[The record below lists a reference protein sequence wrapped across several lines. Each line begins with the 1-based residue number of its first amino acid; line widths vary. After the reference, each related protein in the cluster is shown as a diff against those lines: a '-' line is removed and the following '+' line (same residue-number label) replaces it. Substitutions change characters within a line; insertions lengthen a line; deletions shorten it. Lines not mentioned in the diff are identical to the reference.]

1 MSETTGHL
9 AVIISEMEAAS
20 VDLLSYRSA
29 ALARALAKAWVC
41 ETVASIKDDTPEFL
55 DSEQNKLEIN
65 QEGSKDHNN

>member
-1 MSETTGHL
+1 MSETTGQL

-41 ETVASIKDDTPEFL
+41 ETVACLEADTPEL
-55 DSEQNKLEIN
+55 LNSEQNKLEIN
-65 QEGSKDHNN
+65 QEGCKA